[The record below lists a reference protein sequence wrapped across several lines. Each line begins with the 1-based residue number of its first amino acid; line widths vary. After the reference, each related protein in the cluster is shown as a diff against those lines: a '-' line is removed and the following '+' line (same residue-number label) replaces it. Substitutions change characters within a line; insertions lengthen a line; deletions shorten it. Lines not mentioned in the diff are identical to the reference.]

1 MKIKPVILCG
11 GAGTRLWINKNEAEA
26 KQFINFG
33 NWTLFE
39 KTLHRIKGPLYDA
52 PIISTNLKYIKYIQ
66 KFLMKNKFKDYDIIL
81 EPSKKNTAP
90 AILTSTL
97 LKNIPDDKPLI
108 FLSSDHL
115 VENLT
120 KFNTVLKKNI
130 KNLTNNNIFIFGIKP
145 KFPSTQYGYL
155 LTKKNRKNLDKVIK
169 FIEKPKQNI
178 AKKIIKKGGFWNCGI
193 FFARKESIIYNFRKY
208 QKEIFFN
215 CLESLKKAKF
225 KNSLIYLN
233 KNRFFKN
240 SSKSF
245 DYAILEKSND
255 INAIK
260 LDIPWS
266 DMGSWKEI
274 CLMFNNKKNEY
285 YKKENIFIRPWGK
298 YINLYRG
305 KNFLIKEIYVKPK
318 GVLSLQKHFH
328 RSEHWVITEGN
339 PKITLNKKIFFKKP
353 YETIFIPKG
362 SIHRIENQNKKPVRI
377 IEAQLGK
384 ILKETDIVR
393 FKDIYGRVN

>member
-1 MKIKPVILCG
+1 
-11 GAGTRLWINKNEAEA
+11 
-26 KQFINFG
+26 
-33 NWTLFE
+33 
-39 KTLHRIKGPLYDA
+39 
-52 PIISTNLKYIKYIQ
+52 
-66 KFLMKNKFKDYDIIL
+66 
-81 EPSKKNTAP
+81 
-90 AILTSTL
+90 
-97 LKNIPDDKPLI
+97 
-108 FLSSDHL
+108 
-115 VENLT
+115 
-120 KFNTVLKKNI
+120 
-130 KNLTNNNIFIFGIKP
+130 
-145 KFPSTQYGYL
+145 
-155 LTKKNRKNLDKVIK
+155 
-169 FIEKPKQNI
+169 
-178 AKKIIKKGGFWNCGI
+178 
-193 FFARKESIIYNFRKY
+193 
-208 QKEIFFN
+208 
-215 CLESLKKAKF
+215 
-225 KNSLIYLN
+225 
-233 KNRFFKN
+233 
-240 SSKSF
+240 
-245 DYAILEKSND
+245 
-255 INAIK
+255 
-260 LDIPWS
+260 
-266 DMGSWKEI
+266 MGSWKEI